1 RIELEKLSEENTLLK
16 NELGRIQQELE
27 ASERTEAA
35 QRKEFEVLKRDKE
48 KACSEMEELCTQKCR
63 DELSQLNHR
72 VLQLGEEAST
82 HQTQSEK
89 SPVTVQLLT
98 HRLEEAE
105 LREELQ

>member
-1 RIELEKLSEENTLLK
+1 MFSPFLFQS
-16 NELGRIQQELE
+16 
-27 ASERTEAA
+27 
-35 QRKEFEVLKRDKE
+35 
-48 KACSEMEELCTQKCR
+48 QKCR

-105 LREELQ
+105 LREELQVNGGQGREGQAARPKTDQGQP

>member
-1 RIELEKLSEENTLLK
+1 MFSPFLFQS
-16 NELGRIQQELE
+16 
-27 ASERTEAA
+27 
-35 QRKEFEVLKRDKE
+35 
-48 KACSEMEELCTQKCR
+48 QKCR

-89 SPVTVQLLT
+89 NPVTVQLLT

-105 LREELQ
+105 LREELQVNGRRGREGQAARPKTDQGQP